1 MMPRRKSETLH
12 ADKLCAVIEARGVA
26 SGGRGVGEGLGMRTW
41 GRAKCCTK
49 EKTEGQ
55 VYKALLCPPECG
67 NRSLGLIYK
76 MRFSIDSVS
85 HKSVLLLESSSF
97 VQKFIKLFIKS
108 LLKLQ
113 I

>member
-1 MMPRRKSETLH
+1 
-12 ADKLCAVIEARGVA
+12 
-26 SGGRGVGEGLGMRTW
+26 MRTW
-41 GRAKCCTK
+41 SRAKCFTK

-55 VYKALLCPPECG
+55 VYKALCPPECG
-67 NRSLGLIYK
+67 NRSLGLKYK

-108 LLKLQ
+108 LLKVQ